1 MNSKKRIKP
10 KFERF
15 FLYDSPKWCMLFK
28 TALLTGERGRINT
41 NGQFTEYP
49 LDILFNLWQRDGL
62 N

>member
-1 MNSKKRIKP
+1 LNLKSASNLS
-10 KFERF
+10 FERF

-41 NGQFTEYP
+41 NGQFAEYP
-49 LDILFNLWQRDGL
+49 LDMLWQRDGL